1 MSEFFSALVAA
12 IIALAGQ
19 HLLNHFDR
27 KKAARYLAIRTVC
40 IFDKYL
46 ADCTEVVSD
55 SGEPDQDGFTY
66 PSVTL
71 PHVPTFPDDV
81 DWKSID
87 HPLMYDILSFPSD
100 VVAANE
106 AISHD
111 WDMNYDP
118 PDFSD
123 NFEYRAKHYAR
134 LGLQAHALA
143 KRLRTTYD
151 IRDKV
156 YDGWNP
162 ASYLEEKLKEIEERQ
177 ERRYKN
183 LPPMPPVAAP
193 EKVEE

>member
-1 MSEFFSALVAA
+1 MSEFFAALGAA

-19 HLLNHFDR
+19 HLFNYFDR

-40 IFDKYL
+40 IFDKYFM
-46 ADCTEVVSD
+46 DCTEVVGD
-55 SGEPDQDGFTY
+55 SGEPDQDGCNY
-66 PSVTL
+66 PRVTL

-100 VVAANE
+100 VVSANE
-106 AISHD
+106 AIAHE
-111 WDMNYDP
+111 WDVNYDP

-123 NFEYRAKHYAR
+123 NFECRAKHYAR
-134 LGLQAHALA
+134 LGLQAYALT

-151 IRDKV
+151 IQEKV

-162 ASYLEEKLKEIEERQ
+162 VSYLEDELKKIEERQ
-177 ERRYKN
+177 EARHKN
-183 LPPMPPVAAP
+183 LPPMPPAAAP